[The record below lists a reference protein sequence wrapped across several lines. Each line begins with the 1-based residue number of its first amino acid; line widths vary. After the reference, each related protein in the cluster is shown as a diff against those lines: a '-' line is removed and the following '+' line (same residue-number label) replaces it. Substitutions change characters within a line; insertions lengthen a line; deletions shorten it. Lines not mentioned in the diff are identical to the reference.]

1 MKPPLTPPEGENSDI
16 AGELDKAVFLLFV
29 YTILFVIIPQALPIE
44 GADANRRSTPVG
56 AEVLSNHFLTVHNID
71 ALLHLLYAATGEVVN
86 RG

>member
-44 GADANRRSTPVG
+44 GASLASLGGV
-56 AEVLSNHFLTVHNID
+56 FI
-71 ALLHLLYAATGEVVN
+71 
-86 RG
+86 

>member
-56 AEVLSNHFLTVHNID
+56 AEVKGASVLGQAERKHCDGNAV
-71 ALLHLLYAATGEVVN
+71 
-86 RG
+86 

>member
-44 GADANRRSTPVG
+44 GADAKRASVATAARSI
-56 AEVLSNHFLTVHNID
+56 S
-71 ALLHLLYAATGEVVN
+71 AACDEGEVYLPQRSVL
-86 RG
+86 

>member
-29 YTILFVIIPQALPIE
+29 YTILFVIIPLALPIE
-44 GADANRRSTPVG
+44 GAGVALASLG
-56 AEVLSNHFLTVHNID
+56 GSLSNHFLTVHNID
-71 ALLHLLYAATGEVVN
+71 ALLHLLYAATGKVVN

>member
-29 YTILFVIIPQALPIE
+29 YTILFVIIPLALPIE
-44 GADANRRSTPVG
+44 GEGVALASLGG
-56 AEVLSNHFLTVHNID
+56 ALSNHFLTVHNID